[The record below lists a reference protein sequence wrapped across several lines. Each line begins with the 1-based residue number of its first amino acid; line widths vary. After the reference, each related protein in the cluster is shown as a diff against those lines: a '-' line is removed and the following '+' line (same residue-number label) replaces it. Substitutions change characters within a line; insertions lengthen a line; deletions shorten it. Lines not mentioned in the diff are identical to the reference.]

1 MKGYRA
7 YLLDREG
14 QVDRVDLYSEDD
26 ETAKQ
31 KARALVNGVDV
42 ELWDR
47 GRLIAKFPATS
58 SFEGKTPRTN

>member
-14 QVDRVDLYSEDD
+14 HVKSRVDLYSEDD
-26 ETAKQ
+26 ETAKE
-31 KARALVNGVDV
+31 KARALVDRHDV

-47 GRLIAKFPATS
+47 GRLIAKYKSCTLH
-58 SFEGKTPRTN
+58 